1 VDWPH
6 ITKERP
12 RALQSSPNVEPTRL
26 QKERKAKEQLAE
38 KHINRSWE
46 KELEG
51 AEIYCQR
58 QEKVEGTRRQPMF
71 LMEQWTL
78 YILPAKRCGNLS
90 GSSTASRS
98 NFFVSPSP
106 ATVSSPPAVGTCLVA
121 SIELRRAALSETRL
135 VECSPV

>member
-1 VDWPH
+1 
-6 ITKERP
+6 
-12 RALQSSPNVEPTRL
+12 VEPTRL

-38 KHINRSWE
+38 KHFNRSWE

-78 YILPAKRCGNLS
+78 YI
-90 GSSTASRS
+90 
-98 NFFVSPSP
+98 
-106 ATVSSPPAVGTCLVA
+106 TVDLHWQLIHAFQLCY
-121 SIELRRAALSETRL
+121 
-135 VECSPV
+135 C